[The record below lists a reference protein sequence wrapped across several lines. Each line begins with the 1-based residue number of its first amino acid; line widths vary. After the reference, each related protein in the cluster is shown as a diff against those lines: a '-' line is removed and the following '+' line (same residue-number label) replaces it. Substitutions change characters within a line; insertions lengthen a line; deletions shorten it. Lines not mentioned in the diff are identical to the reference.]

1 MSLISN
7 EQHSKHNSKT
17 YHKHLRPTSSLNK
30 TNSDS
35 LTNIIL
41 HNDYKSRTASKKMH
55 TAQNNK
61 NLVFYQAL
69 QLIQKTTNDNQK
81 RKTSI
86 SEFSE
91 TNVHTSKEVNVY
103 GYVKNPVIKT
113 IFKNGNDIIKVPQSK
128 PYSINPP
135 YKMNVLFSNL
145 MGNIVEIEDDDDD
158 EHNKQIKRRERNS
171 KEKDSTTI
179 NTGNR
184 LSHEREL
191 INDLDEERE
200 LNMKD
205 YVSKTKIKN
214 DFVNEVN
221 EKEDDDAE
229 REESF
234 HEIEQ
239 FDTNGEKIYIV
250 DEIIDVDYQ
259 ELNNE
264 EDKQGFIKKLIF
276 DDIDEEEENNIM
288 GDKFNDNNNGFN
300 YNSNNNNNI
309 NICKSNCDKNINNAI
324 TIDNEEEY
332 NNSNFVVEKI
342 KFDTESSNNNESLL
356 SSFVDDNKRNNNNN
370 SNNMHHTPVKQR
382 KPFVIFQHKANNN
395 NNNKSIRYNNNNNTK
410 HKHNKSYQYKNI
422 HHLHSYYH
430 QQTKSI
436 TSFSSML
443 SFNNPNIYMN
453 NILLN
458 NDNNNVSQN
467 DNQDEEDNAVYDV
480 TFLNNLI
487 QHNNKYKITKEL
499 ILSNKPSIT
508 PTIRAKAYNTLMQL
522 CEEFAFKRE
531 TYFLAVFNCDRC
543 LSMHSLNDISLRD
556 FHLIALTS
564 LALSAKIEEVQIP
577 KLIEYT
583 STFPEYSFTLSDII
597 LMEQTIMTQL
607 NWNSI
612 PNTMNTWLSWHI
624 CQWDLF
630 IDSVDGIKELLYQ
643 NKDNNTNTVDET
655 VYFKKKDDVSY
666 YNYRRI
672 TQLID
677 LFSLDIESLNY
688 NVQYLVVCAILFVLI
703 ETKHCDGN
711 CDNDNAYMKVFQRF
725 VCESFGEDVYGSDE
739 FRNVMEYCLNMK
751 GVEFVFD
758 LPLIYQVEECEIE
771 KGSYEEFITYQTTNE
786 HLLEYLLKTKRLV

>member
-1 MSLISN
+1 MEEEYKEIGDDDKYFVDDPKHNGDLINKFAKMNINNNTSTTNTNFVHPLIFSNESGFTDKVESMLKTFHTNNNKPITDSFVNVLMIAEKPSIARLIGDVISN
-7 EQHSKHNSKT
+7 GNARIKKNARGK
-17 YHKHLRPTSSLNK
+17 
-30 TNSDS
+30 
-35 LTNIIL
+35 IL
-41 HNDYKSRTASKKMH
+41 INF
-55 TAQNNK
+55 N
-61 NLVFYQAL
+61 
-69 QLIQKTTNDNQK
+69 
-81 RKTSI
+81 
-86 SEFSE
+86 
-91 TNVHTSKEVNVY
+91 
-103 GYVKNPVIKT
+103 G
-113 IFKNGNDIIKVPQSK
+113 IFKGIKARYTISAVAGHIYTSDFLK
-128 PYSINPP
+128 
-135 YKMNVLFSNL
+135 
-145 MGNIVEIEDDDDD
+145 
-158 EHNKQIKRRERNS
+158 EHNKWNAIDHSELYNVPTIKLEATRQAQMPIGIRKLAKGKDIICLWLDCD
-171 KEKDSTTI
+171 KE
-179 NTGNR
+179 
-184 LSHEREL
+184 
-191 INDLDEERE
+191 
-200 LNMKD
+200 
-205 YVSKTKIKN
+205 
-214 DFVNEVN
+214 
-221 EKEDDDAE
+221 
-229 REESF
+229 
-234 HEIEQ
+234 
-239 FDTNGEKIYIV
+239 GE
-250 DEIIDVDYQ
+250 
-259 ELNNE
+259 
-264 EDKQGFIKKLIF
+264 
-276 DDIDEEEENNIM
+276 
-288 GDKFNDNNNGFN
+288 
-300 YNSNNNNNI
+300 
-309 NICKSNCDKNINNAI
+309 NICYEVLYNALLVMNKKNYQQIYRAKFSSLTKPDLQNAFNNLN
-324 TIDNEEEY
+324 TIPN
-332 NNSNFVVEKI
+332 K
-342 KFDTESSNNNESLL
+342 NESLSVDCRQIIDL
-356 SSFVDDNKRNNNNN
+356 KIGVSFTRFLTSAILPGLDIQSS
-370 SNNMHHTPVKQR
+370 SS
-382 KPFVIFQHKANNN
+382 NNN
-395 NNNKSIRYNNNNNTK
+395 NNNKSIHYNNTNNTK

-458 NDNNNVSQN
+458 NDNNVSQN

-499 ILSNKPSIT
+499 ILSNKQSIT

-543 LSMHSLNDISLRD
+543 LSKTLNDISLRD

-643 NKDNNTNTVDET
+643 NKDNNNTNTIDET

-703 ETKHCDGN
+703 ETKHCDNN
-711 CDNDNAYMKVFQRF
+711 CNDSSENDNVYMKVFQRF

-786 HLLEYLLKTKRLV
+786 HLLEYLLKTKRLD